1 MKACMGN
8 GDTTPLIL
16 SLGINADEWSASC
29 PSCFNPRL
37 HGKGSWCL
45 IVEGWV
51 NPDDLDIL
59 KKKPFAPAGIR
70 TLVCLPP

>member
-16 SLGINADEWSASC
+16 ILGINAGEWSASR

-37 HGKGSWCL
+37 HRKGP

-51 NPDDLDIL
+51 NPDDTDIL
-59 KKKPFAPAGIR
+59 TRKKPLAAAGMR
-70 TLVCLPP
+70 TLVCLL

>member
-8 GDTTPLIL
+8 GDTNPLIL
-16 SLGINADEWSASC
+16 SLGINAGEWSASH
-29 PSCFNPRL
+29 PGCFNPCL
-37 HGKGSWCL
+37 HAKGPWCP

-59 KKKPFAPAGIR
+59 KKKKTSCP
-70 TLVCLPP
+70 CWD